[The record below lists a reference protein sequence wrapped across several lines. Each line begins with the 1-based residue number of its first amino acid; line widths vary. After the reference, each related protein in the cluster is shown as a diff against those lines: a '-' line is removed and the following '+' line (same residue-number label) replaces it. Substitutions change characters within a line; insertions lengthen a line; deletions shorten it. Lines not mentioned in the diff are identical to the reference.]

1 LSNEGKISL
10 NTKQLLHIC
19 KELGIKLIV
28 DDASIR
34 EQTGY
39 YENYNQI
46 EASNKEWYYSEMN
59 FENRPSPEREK
70 IKKFHYKEAAIKYF
84 FLKTLKKLYFEKIHF
99 PNNPIRNMRT
109 FEETKKFFD
118 SLGIR
123 EECYSF
129 NKMRPQ
135 SIVAEVL
142 DSKLVVSYI
151 DQKEKIRFSTMP
163 LNFERGIFAMYKLTY
178 SLHLLK
184 VVEKTYI
191 ENGVLENEFDDDDI
205 EIFIK

>member
-1 LSNEGKISL
+1 M

-28 DDASIR
+28 DNASII

-70 IKKFHYKEAAIKYF
+70 MKKFHYKEEAIKYF
-84 FLKTLKKLYFEKIHF
+84 FLKTLKKFYYKEILF
-99 PNNPIRNMRT
+99 PNNPIRNMST
-109 FEETKKFFD
+109 FEEAKKFFD

-123 EECYSF
+123 EQCYSF
-129 NKMRPQ
+129 KKMRPQ
-135 SIVAEVL
+135 SIFAEVL
-142 DSKLVVSYI
+142 DSKVVVSYI
-151 DQKEKIRFSTMP
+151 DQKDKLRFSTMP
-163 LNFERGIFAMYKLTY
+163 LTFERGIFAVYKLTY
-178 SLHLLK
+178 SLHLVK

-191 ENGVLENEFDDDDI
+191 ENGVLEKEFDDDDI